1 MGRLSNMP
9 NIGSVLE
16 KKLIEVG
23 ITDPEALI
31 QLGSKEA
38 FMRIRTIDHTA
49 CLNMLYA
56 LEGAIGGVRWHSL
69 SVESKEEL
77 REFFQTLTC
86 TL

>member
-16 KKLIEVG
+16 KKLNEVG
-23 ITDPEALI
+23 ITNPEALI

-38 FMRIRTIDHTA
+38 FIRIAAIDNSA

-56 LEGAIGGVRWHSL
+56 LEGAIGGVRWHGL
-69 SVESKEEL
+69 AEESKEEL
-77 REFFQTLTC
+77 REFFQRLIK
-86 TL
+86 